1 MRVTQR
7 DIARE
12 AGVSQAVVSDVL
24 HGRARGRVR
33 PETRER
39 ILNAAQSMAYR
50 PNASAQALRSQQS
63 GQVAYVASR
72 GDIEGFTPF
81 SEQVVS
87 GLVRTFAARQ
97 LRVVL
102 EVAESPRDIP
112 SRLDELIAAGI
123 CDGVVVRVFEDEEAL
138 WPALRRLEAPLV
150 IIGQCPD
157 AELISVAHDVPGIIR
172 AAQHRLA
179 ERGHTRMG
187 LLTGKRRGAYFRLIE
202 AAWSEELEE
211 AGWASGWSAEALDR
225 EAADEQTTRWLADPA
240 GPRAIVCLDE
250 RAAVGATRAMLRG
263 GMRIGEDV
271 ELVVIGSRAQSWLY
285 EPGTLLFGTDL
296 TAIGAQAAE
305 ALLAGKTQPRGP
317 VRVLPELV
325 RV

>member
-39 ILNAAQSMAYR
+39 ILQAAQSMAYR
-50 PNASAQALRSQQS
+50 PNASAQALRRQQS
-63 GQVAYVASR
+63 GQIAYVTSR

-87 GLVRTFAARQ
+87 GLVRTFTSRQ

-102 EVAESPRDIP
+102 EVADLPQDIP
-112 SRLDELIAAGI
+112 SRLEELIAGGV
-123 CDGVVVRVFEDEEAL
+123 CDGAVVRVFEDQGNL
-138 WPALRRLEAPLV
+138 WTELKRVEAPLV

-157 AELISVAHDVPGIIR
+157 PDLVSVAHDVPAIIR
-172 AAQHRLA
+172 SAQRRLS

-202 AAWSEELEE
+202 AAWNEEVTK
-211 AGWASGWSAEALDR
+211 AGCDGVWSAAALDR
-225 EAADEQTTRWLADPA
+225 EAADAQVASWLADTN
-240 GPRAIVCLDE
+240 GPRAMVCLDE
-250 RAAVGATRAMLRG
+250 RAALGATRAMLRRG
-263 GMRIGEDV
+263 SRIGSDV
-271 ELVVIGSRAQSWLY
+271 ELVVIGSRSESWLY
-285 EPGTLLFGTDL
+285 ESGTLLFGTDL
-296 TAIGAQAAE
+296 TAIGARAAE
-305 ALLAGKTQPRGP
+305 ALLAGKGQPPGP
-317 VRVLPELV
+317 IRLLPELLQV
-325 RV
+325 